1 MPLGLRSHGSS
12 GRGSTWADSL
22 VVGSDGPERPLD
34 DTCDA
39 LVKQEQLF
47 EATFQDVDTVLEVG
61 LATRPAAGDGARV
74 PVGWRSRRGEVGSA
88 LISVSAR
95 LANSRFMVT
104 RTKWAKSSCLTPR
117 SVLA

>member
-12 GRGSTWADSL
+12 GIGATWADSL

-34 DTCDA
+34 DTGDA

-61 LATRPAAGDGARV
+61 LATRPGGR
-74 PVGWRSRRGEVGSA
+74 GWRPGASRLGIEEGGGRVGINLGVRPIGEQPV
-88 LISVSAR
+88 
-95 LANSRFMVT
+95 
-104 RTKWAKSSCLTPR
+104 
-117 SVLA
+117 